1 MRRQTDCVP
10 YSRRAHPKTSN
21 SYFRNSS
28 QTRGG
33 SRIFSRRRCTHLL
46 LYSTPIN
53 HIFFFCRIPVVLE
66 NCRSSRGRG
75 VRTPCTLPLDP
86 PLQTWSFQPLK
97 APEKKTVVLFGG
109 LMDYFMLQFRK
120 ICLHNSYISC
130 LSNSKTQLICWNR
143 RPFDFL
149 ESLDTFARQFEQ
161 YNSPTICPGK
171 LGGARIYYTG

>member
-10 YSRRAHPKTSN
+10 YSRRAHLKTSN

-33 SRIFSRRRCTHLL
+33 SRIFSRRGCTHLL

-75 VRTPCTLPLDP
+75 VRTPCTLPLR
-86 PLQTWSFQPLK
+86 S
-97 APEKKTVVLFGG
+97 APANLVFSAIESSREENCSPFWWFNGLFYALVQKNVL
-109 LMDYFMLQFRK
+109 
-120 ICLHNSYISC
+120 
-130 LSNSKTQLICWNR
+130 TQLLYQLSIKQQNLAYL
-143 RPFDFL
+143 L
-149 ESLDTFARQFEQ
+149 EQKTF
-161 YNSPTICPGK
+161 
-171 LGGARIYYTG
+171 